1 VRLELTRSGGIG
13 GLSET
18 RSIDTSALEEPKA
31 QELERLASRADL
43 AALAQRSPLRGR
55 GGDRFQYDLT
65 VEAEGRRSQVTVA
78 EDVVPP
84 ELDELIKWMLEH
96 PDTGS

>member
-1 VRLELTRSGGIG
+1 MRLELTRSGGIG
-13 GLSET
+13 GLSVT
-18 RSIDTSALEEPKA
+18 RSIDTSALEAPKA
-31 QELERLASRADL
+31 RELERLASRVDL

-55 GGDRFQYDLT
+55 GADRFQYDLV

-84 ELDELIKWMLEH
+84 ELDELMGWILRH
-96 PDTGS
+96 PDTG